1 MKKKFLAPLTGAVA
15 LVANKDVTIY
25 LKNDNERFIAILKKA
40 FNFRNY

>member
-1 MKKKFLAPLTGAVA
+1 MKNKFIAPVTGAVA

-25 LKNDNERFIAILKKA
+25 LKNDNECFIAILKKA